1 MYRAISKCRLWAI
14 LSVLVCMT
22 ACANS
27 YYINEPIC
35 VAYIHHGYGS
45 KYPDAKWFAG
55 KYARISPNRN
65 FLDGLTGYV
74 WGAKQGDKLFDRN
87 AKHLPWGYYYVDL
100 EIGDIGYYL
109 KGMAI
114 GNCIFIWPN
123 SISDKEF
130 ESLK

>member
-1 MYRAISKCRLWAI
+1 
-14 LSVLVCMT
+14 
-22 ACANS
+22 
-27 YYINEPIC
+27 
-35 VAYIHHGYGS
+35 
-45 KYPDAKWFAG
+45 
-55 KYARISPNRN
+55 
-65 FLDGLTGYV
+65 
-74 WGAKQGDKLFDRN
+74 
-87 AKHLPWGYYYVDL
+87 VDL